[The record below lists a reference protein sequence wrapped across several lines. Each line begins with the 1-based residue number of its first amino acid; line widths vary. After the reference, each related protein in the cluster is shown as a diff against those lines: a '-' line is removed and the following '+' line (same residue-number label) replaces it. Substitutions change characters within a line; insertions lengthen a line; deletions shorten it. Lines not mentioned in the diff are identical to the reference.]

1 VTGGTIRR
9 GGVLPVFAAAYMWIT
24 FPSHAQNRGV
34 YPLGMSAINS
44 GVMPESTFTYS
55 NQFLLYT
62 RDQAKDKEGQT
73 LPVTGNHSV
82 ILDMNTI
89 TWVEPGENSGGP
101 IRCIRLPA
109 FLEERSDFRP
119 SGQPQRRQWICGLL
133 LSARDLGLE
142 LVQGRGSRDV
152 WLPGSHGAIQRGRE

>member
-1 VTGGTIRR
+1 MTGRTIAARR
-9 GGVLPVFAAAYMWIT
+9 ALPAVVAAACMWIT
-24 FPSHAQNRGV
+24 VPSHAQNRGV

-62 RDQAKDKEGQT
+62 RDQAKDNEGQT

-89 TWVEPGENSGGP
+89 TWVSRGENPGGP
-101 IRCIRLPA
+101 VRRVRHPS

-119 SGQPQRRQWICGLL
+119 SGQPQRGQWICGLV
-133 LSARDLGLE
+133 LSAGHPGLE
-142 LVQGRGSRDV
+142 LDTGPRF
-152 WLPGSHGAIQRGRE
+152 A

>member
-1 VTGGTIRR
+1 M
-9 GGVLPVFAAAYMWIT
+9 LPVLAAACMSMT
-24 FPSHAQNRGV
+24 VPSYAQNRGV

-89 TWVEPGENSGGP
+89 TWMSK
-101 IRCIRLPA
+101 
-109 FLEERSDFRP
+109 ERILFHLRHV
-119 SGQPQRRQWICGLL
+119 IIIFCGNNGYAVLK
-133 LSARDLGLE
+133 
-142 LVQGRGSRDV
+142 
-152 WLPGSHGAIQRGRE
+152 RESFFTYVTPPLYGIIVGDGIFSNVL